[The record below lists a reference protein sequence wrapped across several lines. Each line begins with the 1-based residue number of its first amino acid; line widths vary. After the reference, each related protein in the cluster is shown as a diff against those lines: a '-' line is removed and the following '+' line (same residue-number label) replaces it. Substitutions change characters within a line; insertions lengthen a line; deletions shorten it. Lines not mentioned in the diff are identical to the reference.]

1 MKNIVN
7 TVQYILGVESEIEK
21 AKFASSFFFGSV
33 EGGGEGL
40 EQKSLDYFSVSK
52 VALSSLSAFEKIVDI
67 DATGECVFYS
77 SQFEKIGLSY
87 NNSFIA
93 GNISTECTEWTPT
106 F

>member
-1 MKNIVN
+1 M
-7 TVQYILGVESEIEK
+7 ILK
-21 AKFASSFFFGSV
+21 RLNLLLLFFWEGGGHINFESV

-77 SQFEKIGLSY
+77 SQFEKIGL
-87 NNSFIA
+87 
-93 GNISTECTEWTPT
+93 
-106 F
+106 